1 MQNQN
6 QKTALAKLLATEN
19 LSVVH
24 QKIQTAKFD
33 TKNRVLYLPI
43 WKNMNGNLYDY
54 LTGHEVGH
62 ALDTPTDGWHDAVSD
77 QSKGRGYKSF
87 LNVIEDARIEKRQKR
102 RYPGLRV
109 PFLRGFESLM
119 ERDFFGLATRDI
131 NAMSFIDRLNIY
143 TKSQYT
149 ADIQFK
155 PEEQEYVERTLKLE
169 TWNDVVRLADDV
181 YEYSKEEQFE
191 MQQQMRDFE
200 SNDGFG
206 DSDDYEEM
214 DLEEDENGTLKSSEF
229 KKSEFEDDDLDTDG
243 DAGASEDE
251 DSENDDQESEKKVEK
266 LNNHKNS
273 NYSMYDQFSPGCE
286 TDDNFRSNEGQL
298 LDEKCKNYRYFD
310 LPEPVMQNL
319 VTPARV
325 VNHNLSAFFQSYRTF
340 YSEANINDWTKEFK
354 NKNEKF
360 VNLLVKEFEMRKAAK
375 AYNKAKISDTGEL
388 DYNKLSS
395 YKFEDNIFRKVM
407 SIPKGKNHGLILL
420 LDKSG
425 SMSDNMAGSIEQV
438 LVLAMFCRKVNIP
451 FKVFGFTDSVN
462 AIAQDMSTME
472 GREVLANDVRLKQY
486 FKHKK
491 DTVSFR
497 PVRLREYMNSQ
508 MPAADFSKAFR
519 NLIAVKRS
527 FESSLPRPVSEHL
540 SNTPLNQAIY
550 VCGYL
555 MKDFKKKHNLDLA
568 SLVIVHDGE
577 SDYTGGYVLQETLSG
592 EHPQEIF
599 FDYTY
604 SVNHICD
611 RKHKFEMRLDSRTD
625 MTSVLQK
632 WFRHVTGGAKIFGF
646 FLAPGRMAHEA
657 IRRYHMPKVP
667 RRQENQA
674 VIHEIRKKFNKEKF
688 LDCANSGYDG
698 FFLISAGSSLMAS
711 DENLEIDGKMTTN
724 RLKTAFMKYN
734 KSKTVN
740 RILVTTFVSKMA
752 VH

>member
-1 MQNQN
+1 MQNQT

-19 LSVVH
+19 LSVEH

-43 WKNMNGNLYDY
+43 WKDMNGDLYDY

-62 ALDTPTDGWHDAVSD
+62 ALDTPADGWHDAVSD

-131 NAMSFIDRLNIY
+131 NAMSFIDRLNVY

-200 SNDGFG
+200 SGD
-206 DSDDYEEM
+206 DSDDYEEL
-214 DLEEDENGTLKSSEF
+214 DLEEDENGSLNSSGFES
-229 KKSEFEDDDLDTDG
+229 SEFEDKGLGTGESNEDD
-243 DAGASEDE
+243 SK
-251 DSENDDQESEKKVEK
+251 NDDQESEETSKK
-266 LNNHKNS
+266 LNNYKNS
-273 NYSMYDQFSPGCE
+273 NYSMHDQFSPGCE
-286 TDDNFRSNEGQL
+286 TDDNFRANEGQL

-325 VNHNLSAFFQSYRTF
+325 VNHNLSKFFQSHRTA
-340 YSEANINDWTKEFK
+340 YSEASINEWTKEFK

-395 YKFEDNIFRKVM
+395 YKFEDNIFRKVVTM
-407 SIPKGKNHGLILL
+407 PKGKNHGLILL

-451 FKVFGFTDSVN
+451 FKVFGFTD
-462 AIAQDMSTME
+462 AIAAIAEDMSTIE
-472 GREVLANDVRLKQY
+472 GRDILPHDAAGKQY

-491 DTVSFR
+491 GTVSMR

-519 NLIAVKRS
+519 NLISVKRS
-527 FESSLPRPVSEHL
+527 FEKSLPRPVSEYL

-555 MKDFKKKHNLDLA
+555 MKEFKKKHNLDLA
-568 SLVIVHDGE
+568 SLAIVHDGE
-577 SDYTGGYVLQETLSG
+577 ADYTGGYVMQDN
-592 EHPQEIF
+592 PIQEIF

-625 MTSVLQK
+625 MTSVFQK

-646 FLAPGRMAHEA
+646 FLAPGRMIFEA
-657 IRRYHMPKVP
+657 IRRYHIPKMP
-667 RRQENQA
+667 RRQENVA
-674 VIHEIRKKFNKEKF
+674 AIHEIRKQFNKDKF

-698 FFLISAGSSLMAS
+698 FFLISAGSSLMTS
-711 DENLEIDGKMTTN
+711 DENMEIDGKVTTN